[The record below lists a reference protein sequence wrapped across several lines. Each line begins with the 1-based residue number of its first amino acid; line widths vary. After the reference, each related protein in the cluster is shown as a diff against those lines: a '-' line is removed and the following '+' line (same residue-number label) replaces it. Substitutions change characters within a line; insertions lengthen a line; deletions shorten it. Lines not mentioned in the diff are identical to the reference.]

1 MKKDLK
7 ELIKEAIEN
16 KKNSYSPYSK
26 FRVSSLVLTKKG
38 NIYKGVNIENA
49 AYSVTLCAERSALSS
64 AISAGEKEIDTIII
78 TGDSDMAYP
87 CGVCRQFM
95 AEFLDQDSKIVI
107 ANSVEDYKIYGL
119 KDILPYNF
127 SKKDLEEK

>member
-1 MKKDLK
+1 MRKKLE
-7 ELIKEAIEN
+7 ELIELAIEN
-16 KKNSYSPYSK
+16 KKNSYSPYSE

-49 AYSVTLCAERSALSS
+49 AYSVTICAERSALSS

-78 TGDSDMAYP
+78 TGDSKMTYP

-95 AEFLDQDSKIVI
+95 AEFLDTDSKIVI

>member
-7 ELIKEAIEN
+7 ELIQMAIEN

-49 AYSVTLCAERSALSS
+49 A
-64 AISAGEKEIDTIII
+64 
-78 TGDSDMAYP
+78 
-87 CGVCRQFM
+87 
-95 AEFLDQDSKIVI
+95 
-107 ANSVEDYKIYGL
+107 
-119 KDILPYNF
+119 
-127 SKKDLEEK
+127 